1 MRTFP
6 SRGCPAGAGPE
17 HRARTKV
24 TLMLYEYQ
32 GFWKC
37 KAHCDIESCTRPD
50 GKRVFI
56 ATELPCNPGTSITN
70 MAEELA
76 TAVRKMHGIF
86 TDQFIWI
93 EHYPAHQDPSQPHLV
108 PAFCHWCLRPLP
120 ISRPTRFCFCNF
132 VYGRSAVIGWV
143 FDRCFNRWPYGQPDV
158 RHCSFVQG
166 LAA

>member
-108 PAFCHWCLRPLP
+108 HAETYDLV
-120 ISRPTRFCFCNF
+120 RFSYDELGN
-132 VYGRSAVIGWV
+132 YI
-143 FDRCFNRWPYGQPDV
+143 QPQW
-158 RHCSFVQG
+158 RRLTSEQLQG
-166 LAA
+166 LLTGTLEADAIWSGLKKG